1 LGVVI
6 VRLHYLLFSLLN
18 ATIGAKGSED
28 FSPEVDND
36 HKTGEYPMRFVPIA
50 ALALSVLAVT
60 GCTRWSMNHHL
71 NNAYSAYDRG
81 NCEQVMLELSKVERA
96 SRARPYVWPEV
107 SMMRGQC
114 LERQKM
120 FVDAAQTY
128 QFIIASYPNSEYA
141 YRARARLETLQS
153 LGHYPTRSAA
163 AVVRPTRF

>member
-1 LGVVI
+1 
-6 VRLHYLLFSLLN
+6 
-18 ATIGAKGSED
+18 
-28 FSPEVDND
+28 
-36 HKTGEYPMRFVPIA
+36 MRFVLIA
-50 ALALSVLAVT
+50 VLALSVV

-96 SRARPYVWPEV
+96 SQARPHVWPEV

-114 LERQKM
+114 LERQKL
-120 FVDAAQTY
+120 FIDAAQTY
-128 QFIIASYPNSEYA
+128 QFIIASYPQSEYA

-163 AVVRPTRF
+163 VVRPTRF

>member
-1 LGVVI
+1 M
-6 VRLHYLLFSLLN
+6 RLL
-18 ATIGAKGSED
+18 
-28 FSPEVDND
+28 
-36 HKTGEYPMRFVPIA
+36 PIA

-120 FVDAAQTY
+120 YIDAAQTY
-128 QFIIASYPNSEYA
+128 QFIIASYPHSEYA
-141 YRARARLETLQS
+141 FRARARLETLQS
-153 LGHYPTRSAA
+153 LGHYPTRSGAA
-163 AVVRPTRF
+163 APSPQRF

>member
-1 LGVVI
+1 
-6 VRLHYLLFSLLN
+6 
-18 ATIGAKGSED
+18 
-28 FSPEVDND
+28 
-36 HKTGEYPMRFVPIA
+36 MRFVPIA
-50 ALALSVLAVT
+50 ALALSVLAVS

-120 FVDAAQTY
+120 FIDAAQTY
-128 QFIIASYPNSEYA
+128 QFIIAAYPQSEYA

-153 LGHYPTRSAA
+153 LGHYPLRSAA
-163 AVVRPTRF
+163 AVKPTQF

>member
-1 LGVVI
+1 
-6 VRLHYLLFSLLN
+6 
-18 ATIGAKGSED
+18 
-28 FSPEVDND
+28 
-36 HKTGEYPMRFVPIA
+36 MRFVLIA
-50 ALALSVLAVT
+50 ALALSVT
-60 GCTRWSMNHHL
+60 GCTRFSMNHHL

-128 QFIIASYPNSEYA
+128 QFIIASYPQSEYA

-153 LGHYPTRSAA
+153 LGHYPTRSAT
-163 AVVRPTRF
+163 VVRPTQF